1 MSILLKAL
9 SRNSGIVFEKYSQW
23 VLSEDVQ
30 VNQNIHHKFLGA
42 VMINIL
48 RENKDD
54 ETLMFKILPVIAQ
67 SLNGD
72 IDDLKLAGLLSIG

>member
-1 MSILLKAL
+1 
-9 SRNSGIVFEKYSQW
+9 
-23 VLSEDVQ
+23 
-30 VNQNIHHKFLGA
+30 
-42 VMINIL
+42 MINIL
-48 RENKDD
+48 KENKDD